1 MLFKYFLGIN
11 FEERERE
18 KDHIHLSVTLS
29 ALRTW
34 SFVCGVKYKKAKKH
48 KWTMEIKV
56 RNN

>member
-11 FEERERE
+11 FEERER
-18 KDHIHLSVTLS
+18 KRSYPSLSHS

-56 RNN
+56 RKN